1 MKLQSFKHLTHWIHW
16 CNTTNKHSK
25 HIHDIR
31 VFRHEGLWKKTLQY
45 FNPNPSNCNHISFCF
60 KKRAYSSP
68 VSFELAAHSCLSCDY
83 RRLPQP
89 SPPSCFL
96 SVHAHMYTGNSI
108 CYVVAQWSLAA
119 QESFDMLTW
128 SIRPLC
134 RLICELWCD
143 PPRVFHTGQAELITL
158 PALFPCSFTHAP

>member
-1 MKLQSFKHLTHWIHW
+1 MMKLQSFKHLTHWIYW
-16 CNTTNKHSK
+16 CNTTNKNSK

-68 VSFELAAHSCLSCDY
+68 VSFKLAAHSCLSCDY

-119 QESFDMLTW
+119 
-128 SIRPLC
+128 RKA
-134 RLICELWCD
+134 LIC
-143 PPRVFHTGQAELITL
+143 L
-158 PALFPCSFTHAP
+158 PDQYGLFAD